1 MSGIKTLA
9 TETPVSDY
17 LAGLSDEVKRSEA
30 KELLQ
35 IFHEA
40 TKTEP
45 VMWGTSIVGYGSYHY
60 KSERSRQEGDWP
72 LTAFSMRK
80 TAISIYIMPGFDK
93 YKELLEK
100 LGKHKTGV
108 GCLYIKKLSDA
119 NVEALQH
126 LITRSFEDMKILHQ
140 L

>member
-17 LAGLSDEVKRSEA
+17 IAGLSDEVKRSEA

-35 IFHEA
+35 IFDEA

-93 YKELLEK
+93 YKELLER

-108 GCLYIKKLSDA
+108 GCLYIKKLSD
-119 NVEALQH
+119 VDSTVLST
-126 LITRSFEDMKILHQ
+126 IIKSSFNEMKGKYE
-140 L
+140 

>member
-1 MSGIKTLA
+1 MSTIKTLA
-9 TETPVSDY
+9 TKVPVSEY
-17 LAGLSDEVKRSEA
+17 IASLAEETRRSEA
-30 KELLQ
+30 QELLK

-40 TKTEP
+40 TNMDP

-80 TAISIYIMPGFDK
+80 SAISIYIMPGFDK
-93 YKELLEK
+93 YTEHLSR

-108 GCLYIKKLSDA
+108 GCLYIKRLSD
-119 NVEALQH
+119 VDSTVLST
-126 LITRSFEDMKILHQ
+126 IIKSSFNEMKGKYE
-140 L
+140 